1 MNRFSAVPVGMVAA
15 LALALLAPSS
25 FAQDGSAVGM
35 VIETVGTVEIE
46 RGGARST
53 AQLADLLFTGDRVL
67 AAAGEVAFVFCPTER
82 RIGLA
87 TGSVVELTP
96 TDVTRITGPE
106 PAVSPTICVLP
117 QVALGAE
124 SMERVG
130 GLRGRGYPAIPL
142 YLGGQISRP
151 RPLFEWGEVEGVD
164 SYRLSVTG
172 EDGLPVW
179 EETVRSTS
187 IRYPE
192 SMPQLEEKS
201 YRWEV
206 LAERDGEMAGQQA
219 ANFTVKPDPSLREVE
234 DDDQG
239 SLLIRAA
246 QFENA
251 GYYAEAAALYARVRG
266 EESDARI
273 GRRLAWLYWNAGL
286 IAAANEELDRLQ

>member
-1 MNRFSAVPVGMVAA
+1 M
-15 LALALLAPSS
+15 
-25 FAQDGSAVGM
+25 
-35 VIETVGTVEIE
+35 
-46 RGGARST
+46 
-53 AQLADLLFTGDRVL
+53 
-67 AAAGEVAFVFCPTER
+67 
-82 RIGLA
+82 
-87 TGSVVELTP
+87 
-96 TDVTRITGPE
+96 
-106 PAVSPTICVLP
+106 
-117 QVALGAE
+117 
-124 SMERVG
+124 
-130 GLRGRGYPAIPL
+130 
-142 YLGGQISRP
+142 
-151 RPLFEWGEVEGVD
+151 FEWGEVEGVD
-164 SYRLSVTG
+164 FYRLSLTR

-192 SMPQLEEKS
+192 SMSPLEAMS

-234 DDDQG
+234 GDDKG
-239 SLLIRAA
+239 SLLIHAA
-246 QFENA
+246 RFENA